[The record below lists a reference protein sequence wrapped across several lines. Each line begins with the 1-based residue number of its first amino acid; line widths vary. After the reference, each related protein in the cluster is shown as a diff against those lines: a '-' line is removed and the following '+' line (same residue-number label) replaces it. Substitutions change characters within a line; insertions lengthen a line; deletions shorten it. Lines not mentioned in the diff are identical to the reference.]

1 MAKRSGSS
9 HALRAL
15 RRGEISVR
23 AYLRARLDV
32 ALTPLRRELTAE
44 DFRVV
49 AGMVERRL
57 LSDPVLGRYVE
68 WLSKSS
74 ATRRTNRPPR
84 SRSGGVR

>member
-1 MAKRSGSS
+1 MAKRGGSS

-15 RRGEISVR
+15 RRGDISAR
-23 AYLRARLDV
+23 AYLRARLDL
-32 ALTPLRRELTAE
+32 AFTPLRRELTAE

-49 AGMVERRL
+49 ARIVERRL
-57 LSDPVLGRYVE
+57 LSDPVLARYVE

-74 ATRRTNRPPR
+74 APRQTNRPPR

>member
-15 RRGEISVR
+15 RRGDISVR
-23 AYLRARLDV
+23 AYLRARLDL
-32 ALTPLRRELTAE
+32 ALAPLRRELTTE

-49 AGMVERRL
+49 ARIIERRL
-57 LSDPVLGRYVE
+57 LGDPVLGRYVE
-68 WLSKSS
+68 WLSKGS
-74 ATRRTNRPPR
+74 APRHTIRPPR